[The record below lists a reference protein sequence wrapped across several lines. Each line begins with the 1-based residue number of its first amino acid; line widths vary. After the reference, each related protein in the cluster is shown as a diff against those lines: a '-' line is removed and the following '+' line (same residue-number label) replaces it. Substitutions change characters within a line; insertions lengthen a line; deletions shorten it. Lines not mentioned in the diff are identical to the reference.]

1 MKIKII
7 ILLIAIGLVTINL
20 FSQVSKVGTTAAAFL
35 EIGPGSVAT
44 GMGGAFVSIANDAT
58 ALYWNPSGIADLTN
72 NEVTIFHANWIASTN
87 FDYAA
92 LVIPLGGA
100 GNLGFSFTSFSMA
113 DEMVRTVDQPEG
125 TGEFYSAGDIAVG
138 LSYARKLTDRFSIGF
153 TAKYIQETIWHE
165 SASAIAIDAGTI
177 FRTDLFNGLT
187 IGASISN
194 FGTQMKLNGSDI
206 RTFAR
211 VNPAL
216 LGSNDQVPYNVEL
229 DSWDLPFLFQ
239 IGVSTNII
247 KDDDYRFL
255 IAVDALHPNNNYESM
270 NVGGQFSFRDFLFIR
285 GGFRNLFLTDREG
298 GLTLGVGVNSKL
310 LFSDN
315 FVGFDY
321 AYRNFGRL
329 ENVHTL
335 SVDIKF

>member
-1 MKIKII
+1 M
-7 ILLIAIGLVTINL
+7 
-20 FSQVSKVGTTAAAFL
+20 
-35 EIGPGSVAT
+35 
-44 GMGGAFVSIANDAT
+44 
-58 ALYWNPSGIADLTN
+58 
-72 NEVTIFHANWIASTN
+72 
-87 FDYAA
+87 
-92 LVIPLGGA
+92 IP
-100 GNLGFSFTSFSMA
+100 
-113 DEMVRTVDQPEG
+113 DG

-153 TAKYIQETIWHE
+153 TAKYIQQTIWHE
-165 SASAIAIDAGTI
+165 SASAVAIDAGTI

-194 FGTQMKLNGSDI
+194 YGTQMKLNGSDI
-206 RTFAR
+206 RT
-211 VNPAL
+211 L
-216 LGSNDQVPYNVEL
+216 LGSKNQVPYNIEL

-247 KDDDYRFL
+247 KNDDYRFL
-255 IAVDALHPNNNYESM
+255 VSVDALHPNNNYESM

-285 GGFRNLFLTDREG
+285 AGFRSLFLVDSEG

-310 LFSDN
+310 LFSEDY
-315 FVGFDY
+315 VSFDY

-329 ENVHTL
+329 DNVHTL